1 MEARRTFQGSKSYRQ
16 LWIIL
21 AALMAAAVLGVG
33 GAFVA
38 SGMTS
43 KAPQI
48 VKTYAA
54 PGTVLNQDNYR
65 STVPHAAPGTV
76 LNQDNYRAAP
86 GVQDLDRESN
96 PGNQPSN
103 VPGKSKQTVF

>member
-21 AALMAAAVLGVG
+21 AALMAAAVLGLG

-38 SGMTS
+38 SGALS
-43 KAPQI
+43 SAPQI
-48 VKTYAA
+48 VKTHAA

-65 STVPHAAPGTV
+65 SGATHAAPGTV
-76 LNQDNYRAAP
+76 LNQDNDRGSAP
-86 GVQDLDRESN
+86 AVSS
-96 PGNQPSN
+96 PSKPN
-103 VPGKSKQTVF
+103 KQTVF

>member
-1 MEARRTFQGSKSYRQ
+1 MEARRTFQEAKSYRQ

-21 AALMAAAVLGVG
+21 AAFMAAAVLGVG

-38 SGMTS
+38 SGVTS

-48 VKTYAA
+48 VQT
-54 PGTVLNQDNYR
+54 
-65 STVPHAAPGTV
+65 HAAPGTV

-86 GVQDLDRESN
+86 SVQDLDRESN

-103 VPGKSKQTVF
+103 VPGKGKQTVF

>member
-38 SGMTS
+38 SGASSSS

-48 VKTYAA
+48 VT
-54 PGTVLNQDNYR
+54 T
-65 STVPHAAPGTV
+65 HAAPGTV
-76 LNQDNYRAAP
+76 LRQDYDRNSSAP
-86 GVQDLDRESN
+86 VNNSKPQ
-96 PGNQPSN
+96 
-103 VPGKSKQTVF
+103 KQTVF

>member
-1 MEARRTFQGSKSYRQ
+1 MEARRTFQEAKSHRQ
-16 LWIIL
+16 LWIML
-21 AALMAAAVLGVG
+21 AALMAAAVLGLG
-33 GAFVA
+33 GGLVA
-38 SGMTS
+38 SGVTS

-65 STVPHAAPGTV
+65 AAP
-76 LNQDNYRAAP
+76 R
-86 GVQDLDRESN
+86 VQDLDRESN

-103 VPGKSKQTVF
+103 VPGKGKQTVF

>member
-21 AALMAAAVLGVG
+21 TALMAAAVLGVG

-38 SGMTS
+38 SGASSSS

-48 VKTYAA
+48 VTTHAA

-65 STVPHAAPGTV
+65 SGATHAAPGTV
-76 LNQDNYRAAP
+76 LNQDNDRGSAP
-86 GVQDLDRESN
+86 TVSS
-96 PGNQPSN
+96 P
-103 VPGKSKQTVF
+103 SKQKKTVF

>member
-1 MEARRTFQGSKSYRQ
+1 MEARRTFQGAKSYRQ

-38 SGMTS
+38 SGVNSSS

-48 VKTYAA
+48 VT
-54 PGTVLNQDNYR
+54 T
-65 STVPHAAPGTV
+65 HAAPGTV
-76 LNQDNYRAAP
+76 LRQDYDRNSSAP
-86 GVQDLDRESN
+86 VN
-96 PGNQPSN
+96 KPSN
-103 VPGKSKQTVF
+103 HKQTVF

>member
-38 SGMTS
+38 RGVTSSG
-43 KAPQI
+43 KAPQ
-48 VKTYAA
+48 VVQT
-54 PGTVLNQDNYR
+54 
-65 STVPHAAPGTV
+65 HAAPGTV
-76 LNQDNYRAAP
+76 LNQDDYRNTAP
-86 GVQDLDRESN
+86 S
-96 PGNQPSN
+96 GNAPSKYI
-103 VPGKSKQTVF
+103 PGKTDF

>member
-1 MEARRTFQGSKSYRQ
+1 MEARRTFSGSKSYRQ

-38 SGMTS
+38 SGVTSSS

-48 VKTYAA
+48 VT
-54 PGTVLNQDNYR
+54 T
-65 STVPHAAPGTV
+65 HAAPGTV
-76 LNQDNYRAAP
+76 LNQDYDRGSVAP
-86 GVQDLDRESN
+86 VNS
-96 PGNQPSN
+96 P
-103 VPGKSKQTVF
+103 SKQTVF

>member
-21 AALMAAAVLGVG
+21 AALMAAAVLGLG

-38 SGMTS
+38 SGALS
-43 KAPQI
+43 SAPQI
-48 VKTYAA
+48 VKT
-54 PGTVLNQDNYR
+54 
-65 STVPHAAPGTV
+65 HAAPGSV

-86 GVQDLDRESN
+86 SVQDLDRKSN
-96 PGNQPSN
+96 PGNQPSS
-103 VPGKSKQTVF
+103 VPGKGKQTVF

>member
-38 SGMTS
+38 SGLTS
-43 KAPQI
+43 SGKAPQ
-48 VKTYAA
+48 VVT
-54 PGTVLNQDNYR
+54 
-65 STVPHAAPGTV
+65 HAAPGTV
-76 LNQDNYRAAP
+76 LSQDYDRNSAP
-86 GVQDLDRESN
+86 AVN
-96 PGNQPSN
+96 KPSN
-103 VPGKSKQTVF
+103 HKQTVS

>member
-38 SGMTS
+38 SGLAS
-43 KAPQI
+43 AGKAPQI
-48 VKTYAA
+48 VQT
-54 PGTVLNQDNYR
+54 
-65 STVPHAAPGTV
+65 HAAPGTV
-76 LNQDNYRAAP
+76 LNQDNYRNAGP
-86 GVQDLDRESN
+86 TMDN
-96 PGNQPSN
+96 PSKPHKQN
-103 VPGKSKQTVF
+103 VF

>member
-1 MEARRTFQGSKSYRQ
+1 MEARRTFHGAKSYRQ

-38 SGMTS
+38 SGVTSSS

-48 VKTYAA
+48 VT
-54 PGTVLNQDNYR
+54 T
-65 STVPHAAPGTV
+65 HAAPGTV
-76 LNQDNYRAAP
+76 LRQDKGSTP
-86 GVQDLDRESN
+86 QDLDRESN
-96 PGNQPSN
+96 PGNQPVY
-103 VPGKSKQTVF
+103 VPGRSKPTVF

>member
-1 MEARRTFQGSKSYRQ
+1 MEARRTFQEAKSYRQ

-21 AALMAAAVLGVG
+21 AAFMAAAVLGVG

-38 SGMTS
+38 SGVTS

-48 VKTYAA
+48 VQT
-54 PGTVLNQDNYR
+54 
-65 STVPHAAPGTV
+65 HAAPGTV

>member
-1 MEARRTFQGSKSYRQ
+1 MEARRTFHGAKSYRQ

-38 SGMTS
+38 SGVTPSS

-48 VKTYAA
+48 VKTYPA
-54 PGTVLNQDNYR
+54 PGTVLNQDSDR
-65 STVPHAAPGTV
+65 GSVPAV
-76 LNQDNYRAAP
+76 N
-86 GVQDLDRESN
+86 S
-96 PGNQPSN
+96 PS
-103 VPGKSKQTVF
+103 KQKQTVF